1 MALVDIATALAC
13 TAGVFLVT
21 AAVLG
26 THASE
31 AHYTVAMRET
41 PLAWTAFA
49 VAMAL
54 FVAAAWVAAL
64 A

>member
-1 MALVDIATALAC
+1 MTPSEVAAALAI
-13 TAGVFLVT
+13 TAGVFLLT

-41 PLAWTAFA
+41 PLAWMAFGI
-49 VAMAL
+49 AMAL

>member
-1 MALVDIATALAC
+1 MTPVEIAAALAI

-31 AHYTVAMRET
+31 AHYTVAKRET

-49 VAMAL
+49 ISMGL
-54 FVAAAWVAAL
+54 FIAAAWVAAL